1 MRNLEDVRKDI
12 TNIDIKMKDLF
23 IERMNLIKEVK
34 DIKKMSNL
42 PIEDSTR
49 ESLMKENYTK
59 ELNEFKEEYLEFLN
73 KILEISKNSM
83 R

>member
-49 ESLMKENYTK
+49 ESLMKENYTI